1 MQASKYEGGPI
12 SNVNLFFFMIAIFQ
26 DGVFWQFWEGAS
38 GIFFGCLRG
47 RNKAPFPMEFR

>member
-26 DGVFWQFWEGAS
+26 DGVFWQFWEGALIS
-38 GIFFGCLRG
+38 YVNPVFGKFQ
-47 RNKAPFPMEFR
+47 NIQS